1 MISMLTFSNADEILH
16 IADTYTL
23 DRVKHFYT
31 NKVLTNFDGFSR
43 TEQFL
48 QLPAKQLAR
57 QVRLLCVLRP
67 SVHDHTL
74 FLPPATK
81 LGQGYV
87 FTCVCD
93 SVNRGQGVPHTSPEQ
108 TPPGVEAPPEQTPPS
123 PLAQT
128 HPPPRRAWCEIW
140 SMRGWYASYW
150 NAILLAALL
159 LKQSAAYLVCYV
171 CVCM

>member
-31 NKVLTNFDGFSR
+31 NKVLTNFDEFSR

-67 SVHDHTL
+67 CVHDHIL
-74 FLPPATK
+74 FSFIEIQQDSTPVGCVPPAC
-81 LGQGYV
+81 QPYYV
-87 FTCVCD
+87 FWWQPLDV
-93 SVNRGQGVPHTSPEQ
+93 SVEG
-108 TPPGVEAPPEQTPPS
+108 
-123 PLAQT
+123 
-128 HPPPRRAWCEIW
+128 
-140 SMRGWYASYW
+140 
-150 NAILLAALL
+150 
-159 LKQSAAYLVCYV
+159 
-171 CVCM
+171 

>member
-31 NKVLTNFDGFSR
+31 NKVLTNFDEFSR

-57 QVRLLCVLRP
+57 QVHLLCVLRP
-67 SVHDHTL
+67 SVHDQTL

-108 TPPGVEAPPEQTPPS
+108 TPPRS
-123 PLAQT
+123 R
-128 HPPPRRAWCEIW
+128 HPPPPWRRHTPPPWRAWCEIW

-159 LKQSAAYLVCYV
+159 LKQSAAYLVCHV